1 MRARFLWPGWRGDDA
16 PWALELIIV
25 LSMLLLVAVA
35 TPIGSHIGSIS
46 PHPFW
51 IPVLLLSSQY
61 GTIPGIAAVVA
72 SMALHWL
79 VGMQPQAG
87 GEDVYDHLYR
97 VWREPMLWPVA
108 AIVLGSFR
116 DQHAQ
121 KTEGLRC
128 RLVEADARL
137 LSIRDLAEG
146 LRSHCEAL
154 ERRMACGADR
164 SIETGLAA
172 LEDVR
177 EASRQE
183 LKLALPRAM
192 QMLVGTANYLLLTSC
207 DGRLVINAELSCVQ
221 DDACKLPPIECLPER
236 LESELLRSQRLL
248 SIRSIEDVHYLAGVA
263 LIAAPILSP
272 TGERLSGVLLVREM
286 DPMRITDGTEL
297 SLRVLCR
304 ALSHTVGKGRVLL
317 NLKRERKPARFMSLV
332 AGRAS
337 APL

>member
-1 MRARFLWPGWRGDDA
+1 M
-16 PWALELIIV
+16 
-25 LSMLLLVAVA
+25 
-35 TPIGSHIGSIS
+35 
-46 PHPFW
+46 
-51 IPVLLLSSQY
+51 
-61 GTIPGIAAVVA
+61 
-72 SMALHWL
+72 
-79 VGMQPQAG
+79 
-87 GEDVYDHLYR
+87 
-97 VWREPMLWPVA
+97 WPVA
-108 AIVLGSFR
+108 AIVLGAFR

-146 LRSHCEAL
+146 LRSHCESL

-164 SIETGLAA
+164 SIETGLVA

-192 QMLVGTANYLLLTSC
+192 QMLVGTASYVLLTSC

-221 DDACKLPPIECLPER
+221 NDACKLPPIECLPER
-236 LESELLRSQRLL
+236 LESELLRSHRLL
-248 SIRSIEDVHYLAGVA
+248 SIRSIEDVHCLAGVA
-263 LIAAPILSP
+263 LIAAPMLSP

-286 DPMRITDGTEL
+286 DPMRITDCTEL

-304 ALSHTVGKGRVLL
+304 ELSHTLGKDRELL
-317 NLKRERKPARFMSLV
+317 T
-332 AGRAS
+332 
-337 APL
+337 